1 MRWAFILSANG
12 RDTFRQL
19 AAELGFTF
27 HSHRDH
33 HFADRYQFL
42 NKLAQGSNRYA
53 YNILTGAS
61 DRGETVHIFDYH
73 YETYSTNSKGHRQ
86 THHHEFSF
94 FILLLPRSFPE
105 LTIGREG
112 FLSKIAQAVG
122 YDDIDFESHEF
133 SRKFCVRSR
142 DKKFAYDVCNAQ
154 MIEYLLDNA
163 DLGIEIDGPALALGF
178 SSRLRRRTDSC
189 EPAPVARR
197 SFAPARVLVFLNAA
211 LGTVH
216 HKESEDSEFRLCFQ
230 P

>member
-1 MRWAFILSANG
+1 MIWVIIILAVVAVIG
-12 RDTFRQL
+12 VFALGLYFERKRRDAFRQL

-27 HSHRDH
+27 HSHRDY

-73 YETYSTNSKGHRQ
+73 YETYSTDSKGNRQ
-86 THHHEFSF
+86 THHHQFSF
-94 FILLLPRSFPE
+94 FILLMPRSFPE

-154 MIEYLLDNA
+154 LIEYLLDNA

-178 SSRLRRRTDSC
+178 SSRLNVEQVRGNLHRLF
-189 EPAPVARR
+189 AVR
-197 SFAPARVLVFLNAA
+197 SHLPEYLF
-211 LGTVH
+211 
-216 HKESEDSEFRLCFQ
+216 S
-230 P
+230 